1 MLSPSQKSDI
11 IAKKSAGRNLL
22 SPYLN
27 RNMGKAAGFLDKS
40 EFLRWILVLEILIG
54 FAIRFF

>member
-1 MLSPSQKSDI
+1 
-11 IAKKSAGRNLL
+11 
-22 SPYLN
+22 
-27 RNMGKAAGFLDKS
+27 MGKAAWFLDKS